1 MDAQAEFEVFFE
13 RQFGPLVGV
22 LWVYCGDRI
31 LAEDFA
37 AEALSRAARD
47 WERVSRMAAPSG
59 WLHRVA
65 FNVANSYFRRR
76 RAERRALTRHGT
88 DGAMEDG
95 SGSIVHAVAVHRAV
109 AGLSRR
115 QRQAVALFYFADLSL
130 ADVAEVMDAPENTVK
145 SLLFRAREA
154 LRTELAEATDAE
166 EIRCPLN

>member
-1 MDAQAEFEVFFE
+1 MDAQAEFEGFFE

-22 LWVYCGDRI
+22 LWVYCGDRG

-65 FNVANSYFRRR
+65 FNVANSHFRRR
-76 RAERRALTRHGT
+76 RAE
-88 DGAMEDG
+88 
-95 SGSIVHAVAVHRAV
+95 HRAV
-109 AGLSRR
+109 ARHGVADEVEDRSGGVVRALAVRTAMAGLSRR
-115 QRQAVALFYFADLSL
+115 QRQVVALFYFAELT
-130 ADVAEVMDAPENTVK
+130 VAEIAHVMDTPENTVK

-154 LRTELAEATDAE
+154 LRAALEDAPSVEEATDVH
-166 EIRCPLN
+166 